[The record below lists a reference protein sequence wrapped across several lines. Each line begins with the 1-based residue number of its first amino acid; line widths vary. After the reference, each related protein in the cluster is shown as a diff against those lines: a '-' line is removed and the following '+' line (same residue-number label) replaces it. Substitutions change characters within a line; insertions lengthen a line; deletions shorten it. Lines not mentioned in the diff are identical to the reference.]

1 MAIRF
6 LLFVLTICSPPL
18 MAEQLVTPKSPAQP
32 LTNQAI
38 TGRYYYSH
46 EKSIK
51 DVYITTPINGKFYFR
66 FFMGQT
72 PSYGK
77 MVVQYYNEIDG
88 VATFDQEGVAHY
100 QSPYRNCELR
110 FLFRSIHLLVDQR
123 GDCGM
128 SAELGMEARG
138 TYNQLEAF

>member
-1 MAIRF
+1 MVIRF
-6 LLFVLTICSPPL
+6 LLFVLTTSSPLL
-18 MAEQLVTPKSPAQP
+18 MAEQLVTPQTPAQP

-38 TGRYYYSH
+38 TGRYYYTH
-46 EKSIK
+46 EKTIK

-66 FFMGQT
+66 FFMAQT
-72 PSYGK
+72 PNYGK

-88 VATFDQEGVAHY
+88 VATFDQQGVAHY
-100 QSPYRNCELR
+100 QSPFKNCELS
-110 FLFRSIHLLVDQR
+110 FLFRSVNLLVDQR

-138 TYNQLEAF
+138 IYNQLEAF